1 MSGLVQNYVA
11 IDVLTIC
18 TLLILI
24 HFIVSNVFFLPEMK
38 KNFILAATLAALVTL
53 AQMLTVLFENHL
65 YSNHFLQQ
73 LSNVVGFAFTPFVAL
88 ALSRAFLTERLTSQK
103 FLIFP
108 VWVNLAFVLTSPWT
122 GLIFHSEDGF
132 YARGPLYAV
141 FIITLICAYIVLI
154 VRSLQA
160 VRQYQS
166 RTRITFLLLF
176 PFITIGSFTQ
186 ISFPEIH
193 ISWAAVT
200 LGLILYYA
208 YFTELTEMQDR
219 LTGLLNRNVFDYH
232 TKQNKENPRGSIIVF
247 DLDNFKSINDAYG
260 HQWGDACLKLAGG
273 LIKESF
279 GESGQCYR
287 IGGDEFCVIS
297 TISDESKLT
306 EHLSRFHFKV
316 EGARKTHRPQK
327 EVPMISTGYAL
338 LADSNFSFARA
349 QALADA
355 RMYSF
360 KNRRKDIL
368 GLNGYQ

>member
-18 TLLILI
+18 TLLILMR
-24 HFIVSNVFFLPEMK
+24 FIAGNVFFLSEMK
-38 KNFILAATLAALVTL
+38 QNFIIASALAALITL

-88 ALSRAFLTERLTSQK
+88 VLSRAFLTERVMSQK

-122 GLIFHSEDGF
+122 GLIFHAEDGF

-141 FIITLICAYIVLI
+141 FVVALLCAYVVLI
-154 VRSLQA
+154 MRSLQA
-160 VRQYQS
+160 VKQYQS
-166 RTRITFLLLF
+166 RTRIIFLLLF
-176 PFITIGSFTQ
+176 LFISIGSFIQ
-186 ISFPEIH
+186 ITLPQIH
-193 ISWAAVT
+193 ISWAAVA

-232 TKQNKENPRGSIIVF
+232 ANQNDDKPRESIIVF
-247 DLDNFKSINDAYG
+247 DIDNFKQINDVYG

-273 LIKESF
+273 LIKGSF
-279 GESGQCYR
+279 GDSGRCYR

-297 TISDESKLT
+297 AIADEEILT
-306 EHLSRFHFKV
+306 ERLSSFHFKV
-316 EGARKTHRPQK
+316 EGERNNHRPQK
-327 EVPMISTGYAL
+327 EIPMISTGFAL
-338 LADSNFSFARA
+338 LAESNYSFTRA
-349 QALADA
+349 QALADS

-360 KNRRKDIL
+360 KNKRKDNL
-368 GLNGYQ
+368 GLRSH